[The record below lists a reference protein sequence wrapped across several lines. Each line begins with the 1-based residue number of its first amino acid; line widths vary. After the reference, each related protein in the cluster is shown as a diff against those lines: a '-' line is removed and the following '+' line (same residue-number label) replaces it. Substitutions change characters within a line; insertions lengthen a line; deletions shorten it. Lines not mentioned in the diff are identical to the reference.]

1 MRMFV
6 AGLLAAGLIATHAF
20 AADAPL
26 PAGKPAGVKAAQ
38 ERDNTLLYLFGAGA
52 IAAGAIILANGD
64 SDSRLTPGTPPPST
78 TTGT

>member
-52 IAAGAIILANGD
+52 IAGLVGVTGG
-64 SDSRLTPGTPPPST
+64 STGPPEGS
-78 TTGT
+78 